1 MHTLTQAE
9 TATLTP
15 IEQLSERLRA
25 ELSALDGNICADNYD
40 VIRARADHDGERI
53 AIHSANL
60 YENAVRAE
68 TFQRV
73 LAWLGEIERPAAVAT
88 EALAIAG

>member
-1 MHTLTQAE
+1 MHTLTPAE
-9 TATLTP
+9 TAILTP
-15 IEQLSERLRA
+15 IEQIAERLRV
-25 ELSALDGNICADNYD
+25 ELDRLDGNICADNYD
-40 VIRARADHDGERI
+40 VVRARADHDAERI
-53 AIHSANL
+53 AIHSATL

-73 LAWLGEIERPAAVAT
+73 LAWLHDVERPAAVAT